1 MDRHIGL
8 IRGVNV
14 GGKNRLAMADLRA
27 FLESLGLSQVE
38 TYVQSGN
45 FVFADPRD
53 PAELEP
59 LIEQQ
64 AVHHFGR
71 ETLYW
76 VLAAKRWRDLIAANP
91 FPDAAASDPARLLV
105 YVAKGELDHERLA
118 SAAKKF
124 QTTERFEIVVFKHPL
139 ERSRIMVKRLVGMP
153 GDRVQVGSTILYA
166 FMQATGMVN
175 DHLVECWRHGE
186 CCEPP

>member
-124 QTTERFEIVVFKHPL
+124 QTTERFEIVDG
-139 ERSRIMVKRLVGMP
+139 R
-153 GDRVQVGSTILYA
+153 LYA
-166 FMQATGMVN
+166 HFPDGAGRSALLGSSAWVRATARTTARNWNTV
-175 DHLVECWRHGE
+175 LALAALAER
-186 CCEPP
+186 PR